1 MKKSIWGLIILI
13 IIPGWLSA
21 DPLVLTIDKAVKLA
35 LENNLGLKS
44 SKIDVE
50 MKKRASDLSWN
61 RFIPTV
67 QTSGTMIRW
76 NNEKLGSALTGSGT
90 ESIIPG
96 VGTSYSDVLSIGYN
110 LPRWGLSAGL
120 DFSLNLSYAL
130 FKEIEG
136 TRVDYEA
143 GLISYET
150 ALKQLERDVRK
161 NFYNILVFEENLSLM
176 EQNLKAAGERYEQ
189 AKINYSNGLVPEL
202 SKLSAQVGY
211 ENLKPALSEME
222 LGYTTMLDGFK
233 MLLGIDLSKD
243 INLEGTISVDP
254 VKLNTQKLTETFLP
268 RRLDMQMMRNSLQ
281 SLKIQR
287 SALKLR
293 TMTPMLILGWNMD
306 PAYSLDPWEN
316 NWFKNM
322 KDNWNQQ
329 SGMLR
334 ITLAMSL
341 DSLLPWSSAQ
351 AGIKD
356 MGDGIRKMEIGMTQA
371 KTAAEMEIKSLVMQL
386 NKSMIQLETLDLNVN
401 LAEKAYSMSMEAYN
415 AGSKELL
422 EVEDSERDLSNAKLE
437 VLKEKYKY
445 NTGILDL
452 EYALNAN
459 LKEIKESSNE

>member
-1 MKKSIWGLIILI
+1 MKKSIWGLIAFIIL
-13 IIPGWLSA
+13 PGWLSA
-21 DPLVLTIDKAVKLA
+21 APMVLSIDKAVKLA

-44 SKIDVE
+44 SRIDVE
-50 MKKRASDLSWN
+50 MKKRAADLSWN

-67 QTSGTMIRW
+67 QASGTLMRW
-76 NNEKLGSALTGSGT
+76 NKEQSGSAAQGITEAFPGTGIYDTVAFAS
-90 ESIIPG
+90 
-96 VGTSYSDVLSIGYN
+96 YN
-110 LPRWGLSAGL
+110 LPRWGLSTGL

-136 TRVDYEA
+136 TKVDYAA

-161 NFYNILVFEENLSLM
+161 NFYNILVFEENLNLM
-176 EQNLKAAGERYEQ
+176 KQNLQAAGERYEQ

-222 LGYTTMLDGFK
+222 LGYANMLDGFK
-233 MLLGIDLSKD
+233 MLLGIDLSED
-243 INLEGTISVDP
+243 IDIEGTISVNP
-254 VKLNTQKLTETFLP
+254 IKLNTQKLTERFLQG
-268 RRLDMQMMRNSLQ
+268 RLDMQKMKNSLL

-293 TMTPMLILGWNMD
+293 TMTPMLVLGWNLD

-316 NWFKNM
+316 NWFENM
-322 KDNWNQQ
+322 NDNWSQQ

-341 DSLLPWSSAQ
+341 DSLLPWSAAQ

-356 MGDGIRKMEIGMTQA
+356 MGDGIRQLEIGISQA
-371 KTAAEMEIKSLVMQL
+371 KSGAEMEIKSLVMQL
-386 NKSMIQLETLDLNVN
+386 NKSMVQLETLDLNVS
-401 LAEKAYSMSMEAYN
+401 LAKKAYRMSREAYN
-415 AGSKELL
+415 AGNKELL
-422 EVEDSERDLSNAKLE
+422 EVEDSERDLNNAKLE

-445 NTGILDL
+445 NTGLLDL
-452 EYALNAN
+452 EYALNAS
-459 LKEIKESSNE
+459 LKEIEEISNE

>member
-13 IIPGWLSA
+13 IISGWLSA

-44 SKIDVE
+44 SRIDVE

-67 QTSGTMIRW
+67 QASGTMMRW
-76 NNEKLGSALTGSGT
+76 NNEKLGSALTGFGT
-90 ESIIPG
+90 ESVIPG
-96 VGTSYSDVLSIGYN
+96 VGTAYSDVLSVGYN

-136 TRVDYEA
+136 TRVDYDA

-189 AKINYSNGLVPEL
+189 AIINYSNGLVPEL

-211 ENLKPALSEME
+211 ENLKPALSEMK
-222 LGYTTMLDGFK
+222 LGYATMLDGFK
-233 MLLGIDLSKD
+233 MLLGLDLSKD
-243 INLEGTISVDP
+243 IDLEGTISVDP

-268 RRLDMQMMRNSLQ
+268 RRLDMQKMENSIQ

-293 TMTPMLILGWNMD
+293 TMTPMLILGWNVD
-306 PAYSLDPWEN
+306 PSYSLDPWEN
-316 NWFKNM
+316 NWFENM

-356 MGDGIRKMEIGMTQA
+356 MGDGIRKMEIGFSQA
-371 KTAAEMEIKSLVMQL
+371 RTAAEMEIKSLVMQL
-386 NKSMIQLETLDLNVN
+386 NKSMAQLETLDLNVS
-401 LAEKAYSMSMEAYN
+401 LAEKAYNMSREAYN

-452 EYALNAN
+452 EYALNAS
-459 LKEIKESSNE
+459 LKEIEESSNE